1 MPTRPALAVLLLATA
16 TLLGACKKDNAKPG
30 KTPSDAAAVAV
41 ARPADAAPT
50 RDMPAAD
57 GGAAPAG
64 GTADAG
70 AKAPPPGGDDEKPTN
85 LKVLPKTMTTKQVAA
100 EMKKISKDLG
110 VKCDFCHVK
119 DDFPSDDVDKKGDAR
134 KMLVMTRDLNKQFFK
149 GKNEVTCF
157 TCHQGQ
163 KEPAAP

>member
-1 MPTRPALAVLLLATA
+1 MPTSRVLAVLLL
-16 TLLGACKKDNAKPG
+16 TLCACKKDNAKPG
-30 KTPSDAAAVAV
+30 KTPTDAAAVAV

-50 RDMPAAD
+50 RELPPAAD

-64 GTADAG
+64 GTDAG
-70 AKAPPPGGDDEKPTN
+70 AKAPPPGEGDEKPTN
-85 LKVLPKTMTTKQVAA
+85 LEVLPKTMTTKQVAT

-110 VKCDFCHVK
+110 VKCDFCHVEN
-119 DDFPSDDVDKKGDAR
+119 DFPSDDVDKKGEAR

-163 KEPAAP
+163 KEPKPD